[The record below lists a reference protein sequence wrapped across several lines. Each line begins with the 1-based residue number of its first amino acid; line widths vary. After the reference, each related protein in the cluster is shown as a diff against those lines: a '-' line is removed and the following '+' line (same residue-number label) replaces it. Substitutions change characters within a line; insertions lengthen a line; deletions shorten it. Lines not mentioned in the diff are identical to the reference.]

1 MLDYLYDDSGLGL
14 KFDGIWL
21 DMNEAENSC
30 NGYCLESERPKNSIK
45 NKIPYVPGWR
55 DLEDGLMG
63 IDAIQNNTFTQ
74 YD

>member
-1 MLDYLYDDSGLGL
+1 MLDYLYDDNGLGL

-63 IDAIQNNTFTQ
+63 IDAIQNNTYTQ